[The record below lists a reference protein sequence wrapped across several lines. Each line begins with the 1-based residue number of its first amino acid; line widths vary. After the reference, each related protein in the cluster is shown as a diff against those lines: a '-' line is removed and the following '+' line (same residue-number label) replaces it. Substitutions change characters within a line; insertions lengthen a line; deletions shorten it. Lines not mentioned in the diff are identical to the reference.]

1 MNLPC
6 ALKRHKV
13 RQVLCAVLV
22 IVFRGELCFLKFASF
37 ALDSLNLLAL
47 VFLELK
53 LKTESIV
60 LLLQHFAF
68 FVF

>member
-1 MNLPC
+1 MLSLLC
-6 ALKRHKV
+6 ALKRRKV

-37 ALDSLNLLAL
+37 ALASLDLLTL

-53 LKTESIV
+53 LRTESLV
-60 LLLQHFAF
+60 LL
-68 FVF
+68 